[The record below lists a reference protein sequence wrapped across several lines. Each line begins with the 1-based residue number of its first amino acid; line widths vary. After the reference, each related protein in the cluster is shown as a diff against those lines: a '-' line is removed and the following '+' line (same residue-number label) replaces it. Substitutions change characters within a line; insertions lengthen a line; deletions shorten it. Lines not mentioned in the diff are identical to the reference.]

1 MELSPQEIER
11 RRDNANTL
19 VSQGRLGGAEF
30 GRLGGRPR
38 KPRAAEK
45 IAERVAAEGDTF
57 FERLK
62 EIVETGGEAGA
73 INSIKMLLQIEEN
86 ERQIAENEEMKF
98 EQLKRDEL
106 IKYLAGAIGELQNGG
121 VLPESDSDFTGTV
134 TDAEFKPVEYPTIA
148 GYGSGDEESSE

>member
-1 MELSPQEIER
+1 MELTQQEIER

-19 VSQGRLGGAEF
+19 VAEGRLGGAEF

-45 IAERVAAEGDTF
+45 VAERVAGEADTF

-62 EIVETGGEAGA
+62 EIVETGGEANA
-73 INSIKMLLQIEEN
+73 INSIKTLLQIEEN
-86 ERQIAENEEMKF
+86 ERQIQENEELRF

-106 IKYLAGAIGELQNGG
+106 IKYLATALGELQDQNIF
-121 VLPESDSDFTGTV
+121 PGTII
-134 TDAEFKPVEYPTIA
+134 DGEFEPVEYPAIER
-148 GYGSGDEESSE
+148 YGSSNEEPAETS